1 MDRSAKIVVLGGL
14 LGVWS
19 LPATGVAASEHGAA
33 APVKENAG
41 LESGA
46 EAAPSSS
53 RVTNLVVWVE
63 PGVSDGERIG
73 GWVEERGAVVLRE
86 HQPPLEP
93 EDLVRVAVRGGPYD
107 YQIHIALLR
116 RKRLLEDQLDVIVCE
131 CSSNEMLDRVGEAI
145 DVGAR
150 RLTDAATRERA
161 EAVVQP
167 PEPAKEAPGEDTKED
182 RERLGAMGYVGIG
195 VGVLGAGVMASGILL
210 TLRRDELRGEPGTLS
225 RYSTRPPGI
234 GLAVGGGVAL
244 AAGVAL
250 IVVDVVRHR
259 KSRVAFAP
267 AVGRGQAGLSIVGRF

>member
-19 LPATGVAASEHGAA
+19 LPATGGAA
-33 APVKENAG
+33 PAKGGAAP
-41 LESGA
+41 ESGA
-46 EAAPSSS
+46 EADASPS
-53 RVTNLVVWVE
+53 RVPNLVVWVE
-63 PGVSDGERIG
+63 PGVTDGERIG

-131 CSSNEMLDRVGEAI
+131 CSSDEMLDRVGEAI
-145 DVGAR
+145 DAGAR
-150 RLTDAATRERA
+150 RLTDAGARERA
-161 EAVVQP
+161 EGAAEEQDEVPADV
-167 PEPAKEAPGEDTKED
+167 EPVESMKKED

-195 VGVLGAGVMASGILL
+195 VGVLGAGMMASGIPL
-210 TLRRDELRGEPGTLS
+210 TLRPDELRGEPGTLS
-225 RYSTRPPGI
+225 MYSTRRSGI

-259 KSRVAFAP
+259 KSRMAFAP
-267 AVGRGQAGLSIVGRF
+267 AVGRGRAGVSIVGRF